1 MELPRNAKGAIAFL
15 LVIAVAHIWTMV
27 SSVYKPP
34 WQPWLPLV
42 PLMKHFVVPFMH
54 EIYRPLLIGF
64 SGLAIYWMWD
74 GRRAGFVLSILL
86 TVISAAFGVLITFFN
101 AMAGE
106 WSGCFTAAVAVAF
119 PSVMALWYSYQGY
132 VHFDPGP

>member
-1 MELPRNAKGAIAFL
+1 MDTSRCAKAAIAFL
-15 LVIAVAHIWTMV
+15 LIIAVAHIWTMV

-34 WQPWLPLV
+34 WQPWPPLV

-74 GRRAGFVLSILL
+74 GRRAGFVLSLLL
-86 TVISAAFGVLITFFN
+86 TVISAVFGVLIVFFN

-106 WSGCFTAAVAVAF
+106 WSGCFTAAVAVAC
-119 PSVMALWYSYQGY
+119 PSVMAFWYSYQGLRS
-132 VHFDPGP
+132 V